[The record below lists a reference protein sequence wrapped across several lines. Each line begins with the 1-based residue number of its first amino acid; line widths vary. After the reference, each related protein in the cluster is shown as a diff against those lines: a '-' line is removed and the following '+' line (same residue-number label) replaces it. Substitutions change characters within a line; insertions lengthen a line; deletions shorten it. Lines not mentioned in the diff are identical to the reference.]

1 MVQVWRVLQLC
12 VGSNGVELSESVDNL
27 GWQTAN
33 AAPVCLNFCVRQPSR
48 VPTQRLR
55 DSERSTDVLPL
66 NKLDQSMMR
75 KLRKLVDLT
84 GWTVEN
90 LIHEGILEF
99 VAKHEAEKELETKII
114 RFPRPTRV
122 AYKAKVKQMHTY
134 EVRPGP

>member
-1 MVQVWRVLQLC
+1 MAQVWRVLQLC

-27 GWQTAN
+27 GWRTAN

-75 KLRKLVDLT
+75 KPRKLVDLT
-84 GWTVEN
+84 GWIVEN
-90 LIHEGILEF
+90 PHS
-99 VAKHEAEKELETKII
+99 
-114 RFPRPTRV
+114 
-122 AYKAKVKQMHTY
+122 
-134 EVRPGP
+134 